1 MLKSLKH
8 FQLIFLMLAAGYLA
22 NSAVVDAQQRDLSK
36 LDLLP
41 PEKVKPW
48 DSKHRRFPLDH
59 GLPQR
64 VIPKAGPGRDNTAGA
79 ESTNPDNQN
88 FTLPGTLKSNVFSK
102 NHTPEDPWHQLERVL
117 QPASAEQQANIAI
130 KTTKLFRYIK
140 INSAPDMSLVGFPQA
155 ANKGAPESQRYTLRT
170 PLNPLYAK
178 YLPSQSQHTEL
189 PIGIALNGVLITRG
203 PDDYW
208 KINNHPISKNT
219 LLNLRQTKLPTL
231 IGYAADGFPIYGP
244 YGFKHAEDSKSELIE
259 LKTSFRLR
267 KQKKV
272 TPSTK
277 AGETDAIAT
286 TSSADTPL
294 AENKTAK
301 PIYEYEYIEKL
312 GDLDDYNGRFG
323 VTPEYLNGTY
333 YYVISN
339 SYPFIPI
346 ALREE
351 PDKTF
356 RPRKQYKEPRSLH
369 DSFEGRRFLK

>member
-8 FQLIFLMLAAGYLA
+8 FQLILLMLAAGCLA
-22 NSAVVDAQQRDLSK
+22 NSAVAEERDLSK
-36 LDLLP
+36 LNLLP
-41 PEKVKPW
+41 LEREKPW
-48 DSKHRRFPLDH
+48 DRKHRRFPLEG
-59 GLPQR
+59 GLPRR
-64 VIPKAGPGRDNTAGA
+64 VDAKADPDRDSTKGTQ
-79 ESTNPDNQN
+79 STNPDNQN
-88 FTLPGTLKSNVFSK
+88 FTLPGTMKSNVFSK
-102 NHTPEDPWHQLERVL
+102 TYTPEDPWHQLERAL

-130 KTTKLFRYIK
+130 KTTKLFRYFK
-140 INSAPDMSLVGFPQA
+140 INGVPDLSLIGFPRA

-178 YLPSQSQHTEL
+178 YLPSQSQQTEL
-189 PIGIALNGVLITRG
+189 PFGIALNGVLITRG

-208 KINNHPISKNT
+208 KINNHPIFKNT
-219 LLNLRQTKLPTL
+219 LLNLRQRRVPTL

-244 YGFKHAEDSKSELIE
+244 YGFKHAEDSQSELIE

-277 AGETDAIAT
+277 AGETDTIAT

-294 AENKTAK
+294 TENKNAK
-301 PIYEYEYIEKL
+301 LIGEYEYIDKL

-323 VTPEYLNGTY
+323 VTPEYPNGTY

-356 RPRKQYKEPRSLH
+356 RPRELRQEPRSLQGAF
-369 DSFEGRRFLK
+369 DNWRFLK

>member
-1 MLKSLKH
+1 MKIRPADRPK
-8 FQLIFLMLAAGYLA
+8 LMFVLLTLGCLA
-22 NSAVVDAQQRDLSK
+22 NSALAQEGDLSK
-36 LDLLP
+36 LNLLP
-41 PEKVKPW
+41 LEREKPW
-48 DSKHRRFPLDH
+48 DRIHRRFPLEG
-59 GLPQR
+59 GLPRR
-64 VIPKAGPGRDNTAGA
+64 VDAKSDPDRDSTTGTQ
-79 ESTNPDNQN
+79 STNPDNQN
-88 FTLPGTLKSNVFSK
+88 FTLPGTMKSNVFSK
-102 NHTPEDPWHQLERVL
+102 TYTPEDPWHQLERAL
-117 QPASAEQQANIAI
+117 QPPSAEQQANIAI
-130 KTTKLFRYIK
+130 KTTKLFRYFK
-140 INSAPDMSLVGFPQA
+140 INGVPDLSLIGFPRA

-178 YLPSQSQHTEL
+178 YLPSQSQQTEL
-189 PIGIALNGVLITRG
+189 PFGIALNGVLITRG

-208 KINNHPISKNT
+208 NINNHPISKNT
-219 LLNLRQTKLPTL
+219 LLNLRQRKLPTL

-244 YGFKHAEDSKSELIE
+244 HGFKRAEDSQSELIE

-277 AGETDAIAT
+277 AGETDTIAT

-294 AENKTAK
+294 TENKNAK
-301 PIYEYEYIEKL
+301 SLREYEYIDKL

-323 VTPEYLNGTY
+323 VTAEYPNGTY

-356 RPRKQYKEPRSLH
+356 RPRRQYKEPRSLH